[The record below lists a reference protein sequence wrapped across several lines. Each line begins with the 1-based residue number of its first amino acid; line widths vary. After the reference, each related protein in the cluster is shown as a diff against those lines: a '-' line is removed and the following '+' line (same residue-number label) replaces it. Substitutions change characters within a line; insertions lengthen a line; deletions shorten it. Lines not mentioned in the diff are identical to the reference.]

1 MSFMTAIPNCLQVG
15 FLLSDTA
22 RILRRIIDK
31 RARAIGMSRAQ
42 WAVLSRISRSE
53 GLRQVDLAAEMDME
67 PISVARIIDKLQA
80 AGLVERRADPDDRRA
95 YRLHLLPAAAPVL
108 EQVRAIGNGVLEPV
122 LAHFKP
128 SELDALVAV
137 LEGIRT
143 NLLSL
148 ETSGNENAGQDKTDS
163 AA

>member
-1 MSFMTAIPNCLQVG
+1 
-15 FLLSDTA
+15 
-22 RILRRIIDK
+22 
-31 RARAIGMSRAQ
+31 
-42 WAVLSRISRSE
+42 VLSKISRNE
-53 GLRQVDLAAEMDME
+53 GLRQVDLAGEMEME

-108 EQVRAIGNGVLEPV
+108 EQVRAIGDSVLQPA

-128 SELDALVAV
+128 AEVEALAAT
-137 LEGIRT
+137 LEGIRS

-148 ETSGNENAGQDKTDS
+148 ETSGNENAGQDQTDS

>member
-1 MSFMTAIPNCLQVG
+1 MLNLSNTLQVG

-42 WAVLSRISRSE
+42 WAVLSRISRNE
-53 GLRQVDLAAEMDME
+53 GLRQVDLAAEMEME

-80 AGLVERRADPDDRRA
+80 ADLVERRPDPDDRRA
-95 YRLHLLPAAAPVL
+95 YRLHLLPAAGPVL
-108 EQVRAIGNGVLEPV
+108 EQVRAIGSSVLEPV
-122 LAHFKP
+122 LADFEP
-128 SELDALVAV
+128 SEVDALVAT
-137 LEGIRT
+137 LEGIRAD
-143 NLLSL
+143 LLSL
-148 ETSGNENAGQDKTDS
+148 ETSGNEHAGQDQTDS

>member
-1 MSFMTAIPNCLQVG
+1 MTKTANCLQLG
-15 FLLSDTA
+15 FLMSDTA

-53 GLRQVDLAAEMDME
+53 GLRQVDLATEMDME
-67 PISVARIIDKLQA
+67 PISVARIIDKLQS

-95 YRLHLLPAAAPVL
+95 YRLHLLPAATPVL
-108 EQVRAIGNGVLEPV
+108 EQVRAIGSGVLNPA
-122 LAHFKP
+122 LAHLGAKDI
-128 SELDALVAV
+128 EALVGT
-137 LEGIRT
+137 LEDIRT
-143 NLLSL
+143 NLLSI
-148 ETSGNENAGQDKTDS
+148 ETSGTENAGQNQTNS

>member
-1 MSFMTAIPNCLQVG
+1 MPKLSNCLQVG

-31 RARAIGMSRAQ
+31 RARSIGMSRAQ
-42 WAVLSRISRSE
+42 WAVLSRVSRNE

-80 AGLVERRADPDDRRA
+80 AGLVERRPDPDDRRA
-95 YRLHLLPAAAPVL
+95 YRLHLLPAAGPVL
-108 EQVRAIGNGVLEPV
+108 EQVRAIGSSVLEPV
-122 LAHFKP
+122 LADFKP
-128 SELDALVAV
+128 SEVDALVAT

-148 ETSGNENAGQDKTDS
+148 ETSGNEHAGQDQTDS

>member
-1 MSFMTAIPNCLQVG
+1 MLKLSNRLQVG

-31 RARAIGMSRAQ
+31 RARSIGMSRAQ
-42 WAVLSRISRSE
+42 WAVLSRVSRNE
-53 GLRQVDLAAEMDME
+53 GLRQVDLAAEMEME

-80 AGLVERRADPDDRRA
+80 AGLVERRPDPDDRRA
-95 YRLHLLPAAAPVL
+95 YRLHLLPAAGPVL
-108 EQVRAIGNGVLEPV
+108 EQVRAIGSSVLEPV
-122 LAHFKP
+122 LADFKP
-128 SELDALVAV
+128 SEVDALVAT
-137 LEGIRT
+137 LEGIRA

-148 ETSGNENAGQDKTDS
+148 EASGNEHAGQDQTDS

>member
-1 MSFMTAIPNCLQVG
+1 MEQMPKCLQVG

-31 RARAIGMSRAQ
+31 RARSIGMSRAQ
-42 WAVLSRISRSE
+42 WAVLSRISRTE

-80 AGLVERRADPDDRRA
+80 AGLVERRPDPADRRA

-108 EQVRAIGNGVLEPV
+108 QKVRAIGNGVLEPV
-122 LAHFKP
+122 LAHLKP
-128 SELDALVAV
+128 AELNALIATLDDV
-137 LEGIRT
+137 RT
-143 NLLSL
+143 NLLNI
-148 ETSGNENAGQDKTDS
+148 ETENAGQDETNS

>member
-1 MSFMTAIPNCLQVG
+1 MTKLSNCLQVG

-31 RARAIGMSRAQ
+31 RARSIGMSRAQ
-42 WAVLSRISRSE
+42 WAVLSRISRNE
-53 GLRQVDLAAEMDME
+53 GLRQVDLAGEMEME

-80 AGLVERRADPDDRRA
+80 AGLVERRPDPDDRRA

-108 EQVRAIGNGVLEPV
+108 EQVRAIGNSVLEPV

-128 SELDALVAV
+128 SEIDALGAT
-137 LEGIRT
+137 LEGIRA

-148 ETSGNENAGQDKTDS
+148 ETSGNENAGQDQTNS